1 MLLSTYKV
9 FVFETLAVLSITRF
23 IKVVHV
29 ELADEA
35 REVVVLEVS
44 WQDVLCKLVRLIY
57 NEAGA
62 RSIPRYSR
70 MICRIL
76 YRDNQR
82 TVINAV
88 C

>member
-44 WQDVLCKLVRLIY
+44 R
-57 NEAGA
+57 
-62 RSIPRYSR
+62 
-70 MICRIL
+70 
-76 YRDNQR
+76 
-82 TVINAV
+82 
-88 C
+88 